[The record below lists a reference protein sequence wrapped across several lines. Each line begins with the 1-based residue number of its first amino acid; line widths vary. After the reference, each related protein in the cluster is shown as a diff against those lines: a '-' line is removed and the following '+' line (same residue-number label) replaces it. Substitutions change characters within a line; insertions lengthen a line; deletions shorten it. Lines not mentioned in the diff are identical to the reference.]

1 MADRPTFV
9 LVHGAWHG
17 AWCWDEVAARLRGDG
32 APVVAVDL
40 PSVAGGGDLYDDA
53 RAVRRVL
60 DDIPGDKVLVG
71 HSYGGIVITEASAA
85 PDLCLLDDHLE

>member
-17 AWCWDEVAARLRGDG
+17 AWCWDEVAARLRADG

-40 PSVAGGGDLYDDA
+40 PSVTGGGDMYDDA
-53 RAVRRVL
+53 RFVRDAIAQAAARRSSSGT
-60 DDIPGDKVLVG
+60 P
-71 HSYGGIVITEASAA
+71 TAASSSPRRRPAQRA
-85 PDLCLLDDHLE
+85 CATWST